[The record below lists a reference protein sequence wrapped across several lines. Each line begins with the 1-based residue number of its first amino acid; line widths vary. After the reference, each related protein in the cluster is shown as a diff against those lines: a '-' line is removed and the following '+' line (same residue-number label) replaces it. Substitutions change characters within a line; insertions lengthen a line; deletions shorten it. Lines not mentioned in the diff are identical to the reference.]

1 MIVFENIA
9 NQKLPSEDEIVD
21 DILTFIAAI
30 KIYNRET
37 IKEKIMSSKLVGR
50 GGSSTLI
57 STKWNHFLQFESPK
71 YLIVNAYEGEPFCEK
86 DKALLRYETARI
98 FTGIYLIAHT
108 LEISEVFLAINQ
120 KYENE
125 IELVAKIAKKLGKK
139 LPKIT
144 IHKTSE
150 RYIAGEETALINDI
164 EGNPPRPYQRPPYPT
179 ENGIF
184 NRPTLVHNLETVAML
199 PAFII
204 NKDFIEVGTEQSIGT
219 KLFCV
224 SGDMPGVFIGEF
236 PFGTSLKKVLTDAGF
251 SATLYA
257 VMFGIDAPLNRS
269 QSENLVLS
277 IENLRAVNAH
287 LGTGN
292 IRVFSS
298 EESLFKHLFFLMDFL
313 EKESCAQC
321 CPCRLGSKIL
331 PMALRKFYETKT
343 VEDEILFYA
352 KQMYKA
358 TKCSFA
364 AAMAN
369 CFLGA
374 VANFGRNS

>member
-21 DILTFIAAI
+21 DILTSVAAI
-30 KIYNRET
+30 KMYNRET
-37 IKEKIMSSKLVGR
+37 IKEKILSSKLVGR

-71 YLIVNAYEGEPFCEK
+71 YLIVNAHEGEPFCEK

-98 FTGIYLIAHT
+98 FTGICLIAHT

-120 KYENE
+120 KYKKE
-125 IELVAKIAKKLGKK
+125 IEMLSKIAKKLGKK

-144 IHKTSE
+144 IHETSE

-179 ENGIF
+179 EKGIF
-184 NRPTLVHNLETVAML
+184 NRPTLVHNLETVEML
-199 PAFII
+199 PAFIT
-204 NKDFIEVGTEQSIGT
+204 NKDFTEVGTEQSIGT

-224 SGDMPGVFIGEF
+224 SGDVPNVFVGEF
-236 PFGTSLKKVLTDAGF
+236 PFGISLKKVLSSAGF
-251 SATLYA
+251 SETPYA

-292 IRVFSS
+292 IRVFGS
-298 EESLFKHLFFLMDFL
+298 EESLFNHLLFLLDFL
-313 EKESCAQC
+313 EKETCAQC

-331 PMALRKFYETKT
+331 PIAFRKFYETKT
-343 VEDEILFYA
+343 VEDEVLFYA

-369 CFLGA
+369 CFLGV